1 MFRFPTH
8 FNDCKAKQNCQL
20 HRTHVARSLFAATVG
35 GRQAGRSV
43 AGIRINVS
51 RAEPPPPC
59 LSSASPSLS
68 LCLSAVQPDLATD
81 ADGSAAPRL
90 DLSPVSCIVAQA
102 IACPRSSVHSPPPL
116 LFSPLSLF
124 PCACPLPLPLL
135 IVAESWKSTLTARG
149 QRNCRSHC
157 ARAAV
162 RERERERGGSR
173 YTKDAT
179 VVVATSLLLLL
190 LLTARQDTKNALGK
204 LALLKSN
211 IEIPWRSPDPSDPAS
226 KPPSPRFPSPL
237 PRLIAAHLNQII
249 AQLKMNSTHALLLFF
264 FNVQFCFLFLLIFVA
279 RTLQKFAMCLLSSS
293 SPSSSSSSSLLW
305 FCFLTLF
312 LILYKIFVVY
322 CCFLIRR

>member
-35 GRQAGRSV
+35 GRQAGRQISSW
-43 AGIRINVS
+43 NQDQCKPS
-51 RAEPPPPC
+51 WTPPPLFCFP
-59 LSSASPSLS
+59 LALPP
-68 LCLSAVQPDLATD
+68 LCLSAAQPDLATD

-102 IACPRSSVHSPPPL
+102 IACPRSSVHSLPPPPL
-116 LFSPLSLF
+116 FPFSPVPVPSLFLCWLSLKVESRRWQR
-124 PCACPLPLPLL
+124 ADSG
-135 IVAESWKSTLTARG
+135 IVVRI
-149 QRNCRSHC
+149 
-157 ARAAV
+157 V
-162 RERERERGGSR
+162 RELQWGRERERGGSR

-179 VVVATSLLLLL
+179 VVVATSLLL

-226 KPPSPRFPSPL
+226 PSPL
-237 PRLIAAHLNQII
+237 PSPSLHAPPATANCRTLEPNNCS
-249 AQLKMNSTHALLLFF
+249 AQNEFHTRFVVVFF